1 MRQRMRNCLSPKT
14 VVGIFLATVF
24 GVFPAGAAYA
34 ATIDNTATASY
45 QLFLTDPPIP
55 QSSNT
60 TELVTVP
67 PPTPATVTFYQYA
80 PPGTPSDVQ
89 YPVDGGAYDN
99 GTAVFLPLPDPI
111 TLGGQPIAL
120 DGPVP
125 LRETAVFHAGEPVFV
140 SLADTNRNQDSS
152 LREFI
157 ELTIT
162 SSTGDVEILRL
173 QETGPDTGVFAA
185 VIQSADPSEPVTQYD
200 GRLSV
205 GIEQT
210 LVADY
215 QDLFYPTDQAQDRAL
230 VDPYGTVFDSGTG
243 VPVNGVTITV
253 INADT
258 GLPAR
263 VFGDDGVSSFPST
276 IVTGGTHTDSSG
288 RIYQL
293 PPGEYRFPYLLPG
306 NYRYLITAPAGFT
319 VPSTVPQALLPND
332 PDGFPYAIADGSYG
346 EVFAV
351 LPGPAL
357 LIDIPID
364 PPPLNSSLFLQKS
377 VSATEASAGDFLRYA
392 LSLQNR
398 DTANAA
404 TSVTITDTLPRG
416 LRYEAGSLRVNGVAI
431 ADPVIAADGRTLT
444 MAIGAVAASGKVE
457 ISYVVRVIAFD
468 AQREAVNRAQAAA
481 DGGLRSNVAQVAVKL
496 REPLMSNGATII
508 GRVLESPC
516 DTPQDKLKGVPDVRL
531 VTEDGTYVATD
542 RDGMYHLEGVRPGT
556 HVVQIDLASLPKGW
570 EPVSCIANT
579 RFAGRSYSQFVEVQG
594 GTLWRAD
601 FYLRPVTQAVNATEA
616 GVRLQT
622 FRDELSTS
630 PVASPTPVTRQYTF
644 RGKFASG
651 QDELLPESV
660 VELRR
665 LLKELKSGT
674 VERLEIVGHTDS
686 QRLSLNA
693 QKKFADNY
701 GLSLARANT
710 LAKVLGRGLGLDA
723 QQIHIDGKG
732 ADVPVAGN
740 ATPEDM
746 AMNRRVE
753 VIVQGAA
760 PTESASTS
768 DDGRRRHRL
777 DIDTGNIPAT
787 NPRATVML
795 PPGMSYVPDSST
807 LDGITIAD
815 PEDRDGALVW
825 KLPAAGAGWQHR
837 LEFLTLTKVM
847 HKEAAGEMRSYT
859 FHGQFASGEAELLL
873 ESYAELARLL
883 RELDRG
889 VVERMDII
897 AHTDSE
903 PLSPQARAK
912 FTDNQ
917 GLSQARANVIA
928 ELLGNSLGLD
938 PSHITAIGKGADMP
952 VASNKTSADRAQNR
966 RVEVIVHGRDVVAVS
981 ACAQG
986 GYLRLPAMVTV
997 DTDAVPNLRLPVVE
1011 NRVTCNTAAATA
1023 AGGGDHASDLD
1034 SGRKVAVLKAAAQE
1048 SAPVIPAAGDAQDV
1062 DGVSAAGG
1070 STDWLAQATSGID
1083 WLFPGTDYNPRAPSA
1098 RVVIQHEAGQKVQLS
1113 VNGEPASPL
1122 NFDGV
1127 RTDKS
1132 RNVAVSVWRGLA
1144 LREGDNRLA
1153 VQVLDSEGN
1162 VVKEMARTVHYG
1174 NAVARAELVPER
1186 SVLVADGMQHPR
1198 IAVRLLDRDGKPVR
1212 AGVSTT
1218 YQVGAPYMPW
1228 QSIQNQQDRQLAGM
1242 DRFQPQLVVQTD
1254 DGIGFVE
1261 LQPTTE
1267 SGELKL
1273 NFSFQLNDQQS
1284 RRQEL
1289 RTWLTATPRD
1299 WIMVGFVEG
1308 TVGYETLNRNITP
1321 LPDSVEDGGYSDGQA
1336 SFYAKGRIS
1345 GQWLATI
1352 AYDSGKASKD
1362 ARRDSLL
1369 STIDPNEF
1377 YTLYGDGSE
1386 QRYDAP
1392 SQSKLYLKIERNQFY
1407 ALFGDYETGLTVT
1420 ELARYNRTLNGF
1432 KAGKGGGPVNF
1443 TVFAAQTA
1451 QNSGRDEIRGN
1462 GTSGLYQLSRPD
1474 IVINS
1479 EKIRI
1484 ETRDRYQ
1491 SQIIVQSRSLTR
1503 HLDYDIDYAAG
1514 TLFFREPIVGRDVS
1528 FNPVFIVAEFE
1539 TMGNG
1544 IEDTTAGGRVGT
1556 TLAAG
1561 RVEAGLT
1568 AISERQYNADTE
1580 LVAVDATLH
1589 INDNADVRVEAADS
1603 SGTQG
1608 LFDRSGAA
1616 MLVEYEHHTPKV
1628 DGLVYVRRQEPGF
1641 GLSQQGISESGMQK
1655 IGADG
1660 QLNLDEHWALRGEL
1674 YRQENLVSAAAR
1686 DVANGGVRWQDD
1698 VTKLDAGLQVAQ
1710 DDTGA
1715 GENLDSEQLTL
1726 GASHL
1731 LMDKRLELT
1740 AQSDIGLGNNSNEN
1754 PDFPT
1759 RLQFGAAYAITPAAR
1774 LIAAQEFTD
1783 GADYNTS
1790 LTRAGVQVVPWQGS
1804 RLETTLN
1811 QQAISEYGPRTFAQ
1825 FGLTQA
1831 LLVGEQW
1838 SADASLD
1845 SSRTLAESGFSA
1857 ALLNPNQPSAVAGGE
1872 TITDDYVALSAGL
1885 TYREALF
1892 TWNGRVETRHAST
1905 SDRNGIVTHLLREAN
1920 AGIAFAADAQYFI
1933 VDRATGMSGRNGK
1946 LGFAWAWRPLGW
1958 HWSLLD
1964 RLEFK
1969 YDALENGTASDPAGL
1984 FGYTS
1989 LNGVGDAASRRI
2001 INNFAL
2007 NRVSRAWN
2015 SMDRQGNLFHLNQRN
2030 QWSLYYGS
2038 KYAMDRIDGTDYSGY
2053 TDMLGVEVRHDLT
2066 RHWDI
2071 GFQASALHAWE
2082 PGTVQYS
2089 FGPSVGWSPLT
2100 NAWISV
2106 GYNVKGFD
2114 DPDFADA
2121 RYTAQGLFL
2130 KVRFKFD
2137 QKTRLH
2143 DHEAPRYEIVPAPVG
2158 AAIPAEDSRP

>member
-1 MRQRMRNCLSPKT
+1 MLKRMRNCLSRKT
-14 VVGIFLATVF
+14 VAGIFLATVF
-24 GVFPAGAAYA
+24 CVFPAGAAYA

-45 QLFLTDPPIP
+45 QLFENDPSIL
-55 QSSNT
+55 QGSNT
-60 TELVTVP
+60 TQLVTVP

-89 YPVDGGAYDN
+89 YPIDGGAYDN
-99 GTAVFLPLPDPI
+99 GTAVFLPLANPI
-111 TLGGQPIAL
+111 TLRGQPIAI

-125 LRETAVFHAGEPVFV
+125 LRETTVFHAGEPVFV
-140 SLADTNRNQDSS
+140 SLVDANRNQDSS

-162 SSTGDVEILRL
+162 SSTGDIEILRL
-173 QETGPDTGVFAA
+173 QETGPDTGIFAA
-185 VIQSADPSEPVTQYD
+185 VIQSADPLEPVTPYD

-253 INADT
+253 IHADT
-258 GLPAR
+258 GLPAQ
-263 VFGDDGVSSFPST
+263 VFGDDGMSSFPST
-276 IVTGGTHTDSSG
+276 LVTGGTYTDSSG

-319 VPSTVPQALLPND
+319 VPSTVPEALLPND

-346 EVFAV
+346 EVFVV

-404 TSVTITDTLPRG
+404 TSATITDTLPRG
-416 LRYEAGSLRVNGVAI
+416 LRYEAGSLRVNGVAV

-444 MAIGAVAASGKVE
+444 MTIGTIAAGGKAEVTYVA
-457 ISYVVRVIAFD
+457 RVIAFD
-468 AQREAVNRAQAAA
+468 AQRAAVNRAQAFA
-481 DGGLRSNVAQVAVKL
+481 DGGLLSNIAQVAVKL

-516 DTPQDKLKGVPDVRL
+516 DTPWDKLKGVPDVRL

-556 HVVQIDLASLPKGW
+556 HVVQIDLASVPKGW

-579 RFAGRSYSQFVEVQG
+579 RFAGRSFSQFVEVQG
-594 GTLWRAD
+594 GALWRAD
-601 FYLRPVTQAVNATEA
+601 FYLRPVTQAANATEA

-622 FRDELSTS
+622 FRDELST
-630 PVASPTPVTRQYTF
+630 PAEASLAPVTRQYTF
-644 RGKFASG
+644 YGRFASG
-651 QDELLPESV
+651 RDELLPESV

-674 VERLEIVGHTDS
+674 VERLEVVGHTDS

-693 QKKFADNY
+693 QKKFVDNY
-701 GLSLARANT
+701 GLSRARANT
-710 LAKVLGRGLGLDA
+710 IAKVLGRGLGLDA

-746 AMNRRVE
+746 AKNRRVE

-760 PTESASTS
+760 PTESASAS

-795 PPGMSYVPDSST
+795 PPGMSYVPGSST

-825 KLPAAGAGWQHR
+825 KLPAAGTGWRHG
-837 LEFLTLTKVM
+837 LEFLTATKM
-847 HKEAAGEMRSYT
+847 MRKEAAGDMRSYT

-883 RELDRG
+883 RTLSKG

-903 PLSPQARAK
+903 RLSPEAQAK
-912 FTDNQ
+912 FIDNQ
-917 GLSQARANVIA
+917 GLSQARANTIA

-938 PSHITAIGKGADMP
+938 PAHITAVGKGANAP
-952 VASNKTSADRAQNR
+952 VASNKTAAGRAQNR
-966 RVEVIVHGRDVVAVS
+966 RVEVIVHGRDAVAVS
-981 ACAQG
+981 ACAQS

-997 DTDAVPNLRLPVVE
+997 DTDAVANLRLPVVE
-1011 NRVTCNTAAATA
+1011 NRVTCNSAAATA
-1023 AGGGDHASDLD
+1023 AAGSGGGDHVGDLD
-1034 SGRKVAVLKAAAQE
+1034 SGRQVAALKARQE
-1048 SAPVIPAAGDAQDV
+1048 TPPPSSTAKADDG
-1062 DGVSAAGG
+1062 GVSAAGG
-1070 STDWLAQATSGID
+1070 NTDWLAQATSGIG

-1098 RVVIQHEAGQKVQLS
+1098 RVVIQHEASQKVQLS

-1122 NFDGV
+1122 NFDGISS
-1127 RTDKS
+1127 DKS
-1132 RNVAVSVWRGLA
+1132 RNVAVSIWRGLP

-1153 VQVLDSEGN
+1153 AQVLDSQGQ
-1162 VVKEMARTVHYG
+1162 VVRELTRIVHYG

-1186 SVLVADGMQHPR
+1186 SILVADGSQRPR

-1212 AGVSTT
+1212 AGVSAN
-1218 YQVGAPYMPW
+1218 YQVSAPYLPW
-1228 QSIQNQQDRQLAGM
+1228 QIIQSQQDRQLAGM
-1242 DRFQPQLVVQTD
+1242 DRFQPQLVVEAD
-1254 DGIGFVE
+1254 DGVGFVE
-1261 LQPTTE
+1261 LQPTTA

-1273 NFSFQLNDQQS
+1273 DFNFQLNDQQS

-1308 TVGYETLNRNITP
+1308 TVGYETLNKNVQP
-1321 LPDSVEDGGYSDGQA
+1321 LPAGVEDGGYSDGQA
-1336 SFYAKGRIS
+1336 SFYAKGRVS

-1474 IVINS
+1474 IVLNS

-1514 TLFFREPIVGRDVS
+1514 TLFFREPILGRDAN

-1539 TMGNG
+1539 TTGNG

-1556 TLAAG
+1556 TLANG
-1561 RVEAGLT
+1561 QIEAGLT
-1568 AISERQYNADTE
+1568 AISERQDNADTE
-1580 LVAVDATLH
+1580 LVGVDATLH

-1628 DGLVYVRRQEPGF
+1628 DGLAYVRRQEPGF
-1641 GLSQQGISESGMQK
+1641 GLSQQGIAESGMQK

-1660 QLNLDEHWALRGEL
+1660 QFNLDDHWALRGEL
-1674 YRQENLVSAAAR
+1674 YRQENLVSTATR
-1686 DVANGGVRWQDD
+1686 EVANGGVRWQDD

-1710 DDTGA
+1710 DDTAA

-1740 AQSDIGLGNNSNEN
+1740 AQADIGLGNNSNEN

-1804 RLETTLN
+1804 RLESTIN

-1825 FGLTQA
+1825 FGLTQS
-1831 LLVGEQW
+1831 LLIDKQW
-1838 SADASLD
+1838 GADASLD

-1905 SDRNGIVTHLLREAN
+1905 SDRNGFVTHLLREAN
-1920 AGIAFAADAQYFI
+1920 AGIAFAADAQYF
-1933 VDRATGMSGRNGK
+1933 VVERATGMSGRNGK

-1958 HWSLLD
+1958 HWALLD

-2001 INNFAL
+2001 INNFAV
-2007 NRVSRAWN
+2007 NRVSRAWHPV
-2015 SMDRQGNLFHLNQRN
+2015 DRQGNLFHLNQRN

-2082 PGTVQYS
+2082 PNTVQYS

-2100 NAWISV
+2100 NAWISI

-2114 DPDFADA
+2114 DPDFSAA

-2137 QKTRLH
+2137 QQTRRRDREDPH
-2143 DHEAPRYEIVPAPVG
+2143 YEIVPGPAG
-2158 AAIPAEDSRP
+2158 AALPGEEARP